1 VGIGERR
8 MNKNKGQ
15 KKKIRAI
22 MPNYASFDVFYEDD
36 LELKAKICE
45 ELKIEPEFTNL
56 IFIEED
62 GDVAPID
69 YEELDEYHPEEDK
82 DIISK
87 VIVDYIW
94 ARQMISLKD
103 GQRKLRKAH
112 ALVVGA
118 GALGNEIVKN
128 LAWLGFGEITLVD
141 YDDIEFSNV
150 SRGLFEKDDIGKNKA
165 DVLAEKLGKNS
176 PYVTIKSIAK
186 KVEECPEDQLKSN
199 VILGALDNMPTRVW
213 LAAYAVSHQIPLID
227 GGIKEFQG
235 RVQTYLPGKACLACN
250 IPLERYAEIMELRN
264 PCEGYEE
271 GAVASFTTIS
281 SIIAGVQANE
291 AMKIIVGMPTLSGV
305 LLMDFLN
312 NNYQVMPL
320 ERKASCF
327 VCGSDAKKSISFE
340 DENVK

>member
-1 VGIGERR
+1 
-8 MNKNKGQ
+8 MTDLQAQ

-22 MPNYASFDVFYEDD
+22 MPNYASFDVTYETDS
-36 LELKAKICE
+36 ELKDKICK

-56 IFIEED
+56 IFVEED
-62 GDVAPID
+62 GDVSPID
-69 YEELDEYHPEEDK
+69 FEELDEYNEDDDK
-82 DIISK
+82 EIISK

-103 GQRKLRKAH
+103 GQRKLRKAN

-128 LAWLGFGEITLVD
+128 LAWLGVGEITLVD
-141 YDDIEFSNV
+141 YDEIELSNV
-150 SRGLFEKDDIGKNKA
+150 SRGLFEKDDIGKKKA

-176 PYVTIKSIAK
+176 PYVNIKSISK
-186 KVEECPEDQLKSN
+186 RVEECSEEQIISD
-199 VILGALDNMPTRVW
+199 VILSALDNMPTRVW
-213 LAAYAVSHQIPLID
+213 LSAYAVSHQIPLID

-235 RVQTYLPGKACLACN
+235 RVQTYLPGRACLACN
-250 IPLERYAEIMELRN
+250 IPLDRYAEIMELRN

-312 NNYQVMPL
+312 NNFQIMPL
-320 ERKASCF
+320 ERKDSCF
-327 VCGSDAKKSISFE
+327 VCAKDAAKSISIKDNE
-340 DENVK
+340 VK

>member
-1 VGIGERR
+1 VGIGEER
-8 MNKNKGQ
+8 MNKNKEQ

-22 MPNYASFDVFYEDD
+22 MPNYASFDVSYETDS
-36 LELKAKICE
+36 ELKAKICKQ
-45 ELKIEPEFTNL
+45 LKIEPEFTNL

-69 YEELDEYHPEEDK
+69 YEELDEYNPEK
-82 DIISK
+82 DSDVVSK

-94 ARQMISLKD
+94 ARQMISLKE
-103 GQRKLRKAH
+103 GQRKLRKAQ

-150 SRGLFEKDDIGKNKA
+150 SRGLFEKDDIGKKKA
-165 DVLAEKLGKNS
+165 HVLAEKLGKNS
-176 PYVTIKSIAK
+176 PYVKINSIAK
-186 KVEECPEDQLKSN
+186 RVEECSEEQMRSH
-199 VILGALDNMPTRVW
+199 VILSALDNMPTRVW

-235 RVQTYLPGKACLACN
+235 RVQTYLPGRPCLACN
-250 IPLERYAEIMELRN
+250 IPMDRYAEIMELRN

-291 AMKIIVGMPTLSGV
+291 AMKIIVGMPALSGI
-305 LLMDFLN
+305 LLIALSAEVAAQNPFQLKIIMLN
-312 NNYQVMPL
+312 EIM
-320 ERKASCF
+320 E
-327 VCGSDAKKSISFE
+327 
-340 DENVK
+340 

>member
-1 VGIGERR
+1 MTE
-8 MNKNKGQ
+8 NEGQ

-22 MPNYASFDVFYEDD
+22 MPNYASFEVFYETDS
-36 LELKAKICE
+36 ELKKKICE

-56 IFIEED
+56 IFVEED

-69 YEELDEYHPEEDK
+69 YEELDEYNEEEDREV
-82 DIISK
+82 ISK

-94 ARQMISLKD
+94 ARQMISLKE

-128 LAWLGFGEITLVD
+128 LAWLGIGEITLVD
-141 YDDIEFSNV
+141 YDEIEFSNV
-150 SRGLFEKDDIGKNKA
+150 SRGLFEKDDIGKKKA

-176 PYVTIKSIAK
+176 PYVKINSISK
-186 KVEECPEDQLKSN
+186 RVEECAEDQIKSH
-199 VILGALDNMPTRVW
+199 VILSALDNMPTRVW
-213 LAAYAVSHQIPLID
+213 LASFAVSHQIPLID

-235 RVQTYLPGKACLACN
+235 RVQTYLPGRACLACN
-250 IPLERYAEIMELRN
+250 IPMDRYAEIMELKN
-264 PCEGYEE
+264 PCEGYED

-291 AMKIIVGMPTLSGV
+291 AMKIIVGMPALSGI

-312 NNYQVMPL
+312 NNYTIMPL

-327 VCGSDAKKSISFE
+327 VCGGQATRSISVE
-340 DENVK
+340 ENKVK